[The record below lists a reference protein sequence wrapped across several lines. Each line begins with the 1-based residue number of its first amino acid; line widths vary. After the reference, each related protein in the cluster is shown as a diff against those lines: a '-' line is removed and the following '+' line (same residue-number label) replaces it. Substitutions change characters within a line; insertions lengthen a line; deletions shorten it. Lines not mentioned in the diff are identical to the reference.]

1 MAADSVWRKWRR
13 EVHDILEVGGS
24 AHPAGRVV
32 NAFIVILILLNAAAF
47 AAETVDHLADRYG
60 RYFDAF
66 NVFSVAIFTIE
77 YVLRIWSAV
86 EIPMLSR
93 MKPWQARL
101 RFAFR
106 PIMLIDLMAILPF
119 YLQFLIPID
128 LRMLRVLRLFRLLM
142 LVRYSPALQT
152 LGRVLAEEY
161 RALLGALLV
170 MLVLLLFSST
180 AIYFLERDAQPDIF
194 GSIPASTWWAIST
207 LTTVGYGDAVP
218 ATPWGRV
225 VGGIVMLLGVG
236 MFALPIAIIAAGF
249 SLESARHQF
258 VATWSMVARLPLFSS
273 MSESEIAEI
282 TKLLYTR
289 TYAPGMPIVRAGDTG
304 GAMYLIESGE
314 ATVALAGGKTSLL
327 KEGDFFGE
335 MALLENRRHKHD
347 VVASTRCRVLV
358 LDADSLMRLSRR
370 HPEILAAIK
379 QVAKQRKEAEV
390 AVAGQNRRRKPG
402 SADTG
407 PKQDEPASL

>member
-1 MAADSVWRKWRR
+1 MAGESVWRKWRR
-13 EVHDILEVGGS
+13 EVHDILEVGGG
-24 AHPAGRVV
+24 AHPAGRVI
-32 NAFIVILILLNAAAF
+32 NAFIIVLIILNAVAF

-60 RYFDAF
+60 RFFDAF
-66 NVFSVAIFTIE
+66 NVFSVAVFTVE

-86 EIPMLSR
+86 DIPMLSR
-93 MKPWQARL
+93 MNPWQARL
-101 RFAFR
+101 RFALR

-128 LRMLRVLRLFRLLM
+128 LRILRVLRLFRLLM

-152 LGRVLAEEY
+152 LGRVLADEY

-180 AIYFLERDAQPDIF
+180 AVYFLERDGQPDVF
-194 GSIPASTWWAIST
+194 GSIPASAWWAIST
-207 LTTVGYGDAVP
+207 LTTVGYGDALP

-225 VGGIVMLLGVG
+225 LGGFVMLLGVG

-289 TYAPGMPIVRAGDTG
+289 AYAPGTPIVRAGDTG

-314 ATVALAGGKTSLL
+314 AAVALPAGKITVL
-327 KEGDFFGE
+327 KDGDFFGE
-335 MALLENRRHKHD
+335 MALLERRRHQHD
-347 VVASTRCRVLV
+347 VIAQTRCRVLV
-358 LDADSLMRLSRR
+358 LDSEALMRLNRR
-370 HPEILAAIK
+370 HPEILEAIK
-379 QVAKQRKEAEV
+379 QIAKARKSAD
-390 AVAGQNRRRKPG
+390 AARPGRRRKSPDADPG
-402 SADTG
+402 Q
-407 PKQDEPASL
+407 KQDEPAAL